1 MGGQPPNAYNCV
13 AYHYDDS
20 DDGVDKDDDEKRGKI
35 MVISMMMMMLFKN
48 QVVQKI
54 VFTGFLSTL
63 MYNIMVLRC
72 FLKTLF
78 I

>member
-1 MGGQPPNAYNCV
+1 MYNCDGCNC
-13 AYHYDDS
+13 DDS